1 MADAID
7 KAIKVLYG
15 VSLAYKES
23 QNCKLEAQ
31 YAHAAGVAM
40 VPMMLQEDYKANGWV
55 RAAFSSS
62 LLNSSSLIGMGAC
75 GSLECF

>member
-7 KAIKVLYG
+7 KAVKVIYG

-31 YAHAAGVAM
+31 YAHQAGVAM
-40 VPMMLQEDYKANGWV
+40 VPMMLQEDYKANGWLGM
-55 RAAFSSS
+55 
-62 LLNSSSLIGMGAC
+62 LLGTKLW
-75 GSLECF
+75 